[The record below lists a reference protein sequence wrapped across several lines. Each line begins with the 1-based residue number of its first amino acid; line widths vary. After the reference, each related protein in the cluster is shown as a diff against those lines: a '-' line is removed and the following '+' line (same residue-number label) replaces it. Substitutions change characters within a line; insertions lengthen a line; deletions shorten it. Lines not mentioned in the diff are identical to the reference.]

1 AHVGEDIGLSEIL
14 AGLQIQVIY
23 RESTGNRVF
32 PFFAPTPPG
41 LGSAGAAARAP
52 LIEIAAL
59 SGLALFCQFCHA
71 AGPTSTSPA
80 CIEITV
86 LFPVVR
92 FGSSTHRLARPR
104 PLARGSSR
112 SRPQTPAPRVRSF
125 CHGALSPSLRRW
137 PILRLM
143 RRRAYRSYFRLSQW
157 LRC

>member
-1 AHVGEDIGLSEIL
+1 MISSRSLRVRPCCSMRNLVRSRQAHVGEDIGLSEIL

-41 LGSAGAAARAP
+41 WGSAGAAARAP

-80 CIEITV
+80 CIEITAFFQLV
-86 LFPVVR
+86 
-92 FGSSTHRLARPR
+92 S
-104 PLARGSSR
+104 
-112 SRPQTPAPRVRSF
+112 
-125 CHGALSPSLRRW
+125 
-137 PILRLM
+137 
-143 RRRAYRSYFRLSQW
+143 
-157 LRC
+157 